1 MEWRASII
9 HDFIYSTRE
18 QLKAINPDII
28 FGDYTGSWY
37 PLYFDVGVNFA
48 SKSYDPSKEF
58 DWATEKYKDYGYADA
73 LDLFTTGNYYFE
85 VDKSELIK
93 DDSTAERTL
102 ESGLIVKKE
111 DWYTVEGSAEL
122 VEKVVKGETPVYAGL
137 YVEQYKDNP
146 EQFIKALKMCRKKS
160 QGSMIFDIVHIINYG
175 WWDELKAGLND

>member
-1 MEWRASII
+1 
-9 HDFIYSTRE
+9 
-18 QLKAINPDII
+18 
-28 FGDYTGSWY
+28 
-37 PLYFDVGVNFA
+37 
-48 SKSYDPSKEF
+48 
-58 DWATEKYKDYGYADA
+58 YGYADA

-93 DDSTAERTL
+93 DDGTAERTL

-175 WWDELKAGLND
+175 WWDE